1 MENPHLK
8 SILAEFPDV
17 DAAALPWPAG
27 AEEWEPKD
35 LQLFIGSG
43 GFLKPKKKKATE
55 AKAASASVPAPA
67 PAKAPAAAPSPAAQ
81 DPGGYPSRRDPEST
95 SSFEVPA
102 WSQERKTLSMPV
114 RVHCEDTA
122 PNGHVRIESLNA
134 FAERIRSLALMQIMG
149 VSLADLKEQNLAIL
163 ATEYV
168 IEIVG
173 KGIRVL
179 DTLRID
185 TTPEFPAAPLFPWD
199 TQMFAD
205 DGSLYMRGLFGLNL
219 CQISATGAYSGADA
233 KAYDAFAKDLRK
245 FTDPSKS
252 KFSKTSL
259 RFYSAYPK
267 AGAPFTPEKYLKAS
281 YVVRSTDCD
290 MYNVLFQ
297 GRVPSMMESCYPQ
310 RDARAFYVNIRMS
323 VHPGDELAVHVFV
336 EKAKAFFVCL
346 RGKEPVLTA
355 VGHYEA
361 SPVCQEEIKCLR
373 AAFRAVQRQ
382 SPVLRSRFARVAGRY
397 VQVVLPSSWSVAEF
411 RESDLPDCQTGQ
423 NGALRLAAAA
433 ATLPPLQ
440 CKGPLLRLV
449 FLRGKVAPKT
459 RSAVVLTVHNALC
472 DGWSM
477 NALLQDC
484 DEATRHDLHQLS
496 FEEASQVITRMFLD
510 PATLL
515 GELWTSLGCL
525 RPAWSRAILLGSIKA
540 EMNRRC
546 TPHRGKCKPEEIHLW
561 PYCQWCHA
569 TSGVELCADCSVAAY
584 CSQTCQEMDA
594 PRHNLWC
601 YPLLVS
607 RLLWCALPHEALVWQ
622 ELARR
627 SPLTPYTA
635 PSAAKAPQLPKCWPD
650 FFEARF
656 PSASALERLLLTE
669 SLSSTLTLLWLL
681 DLLGLREVQRAIR
694 VLLVGADNEA
704 DAPWEELLPH
714 LSGTLEL
721 VLVGPFL
728 ADASWSQGGVSVC
741 CRRAHLQDLS
751 PEELKPLDVAV
762 AFNSGMIYYKEWPR
776 ALPTLHGCLCPLA
789 VTAWEFPE
797 ALQVQQLLLDA
808 NFEVP
813 ELRDNPFASHAPHRV
828 TDDHGTTMFG
838 NLVLFTTRP
847 CSALPW
853 QALVSPSESEPCEE
867 DLRDAL
873 RLIQGHLEVLSGR
886 RAELEMILDEP
897 QVFREYIESDDFR
910 IPEDISVDMDRAYRG
925 LGF

>member
-1 MENPHLK
+1 MAAESSDTLQARPGQAPAI
-8 SILAEFPDV
+8 SDVDLAE
-17 DAAALPWPAG
+17 
-27 AEEWEPKD
+27 
-35 LQLFIGSG
+35 
-43 GFLKPKKKKATE
+43 
-55 AKAASASVPAPA
+55 
-67 PAKAPAAAPSPAAQ
+67 
-81 DPGGYPSRRDPEST
+81 
-95 SSFEVPA
+95 
-102 WSQERKTLSMPV
+102 LS
-114 RVHCEDTA
+114 
-122 PNGHVRIESLNA
+122 
-134 FAERIRSLALMQIMG
+134 
-149 VSLADLKEQNLAIL
+149 K
-163 ATEYV
+163 
-168 IEIVG
+168 
-173 KGIRVL
+173 L
-179 DTLRID
+179 DTEEKFCAYMTRHLQAFCSDGYVVINSERLAW
-185 TTPEFPAAPLFPWD
+185 TTGWKPDFFIAHKK
-199 TQMFAD
+199 
-205 DGSLYMRGLFGLNL
+205 
-219 CQISATGAYSGADA
+219 C
-233 KAYDAFAKDLRK
+233 YDARKPPKGAKLDMKHSDLAELWQYLN
-245 FTDPSKS
+245 S
-252 KFSKTSL
+252 
-259 RFYSAYPK
+259 K
-267 AGAPFTPEKYLKAS
+267 AGAPFTPETYLKAS

-336 EKAKAFFVCL
+336 EKAKALFVCL

-355 VGHYEA
+355 LGHYEA
-361 SPVCQEEIKCLR
+361 SAICQEEIKCASLRLPIILKFCSEGTKPAPCAANGGGRRFVVSRVYVGGVKTTTSQTSEIVTGPVELLRAGCLSTTAFQAMLLSALDASADGTRASSGTLTMSGWVGPAVTQSGLR
-373 AAFRAVQRQ
+373 AAFRAVLRQ
-382 SPVLRSRFARVAGRY
+382 SPVLRSRFARVSGRY
-397 VQVVLPSSWSVAEF
+397 VQVVLRSSWCVAEF
-411 RESDLPDCQTGQ
+411 RESHAPDSQTGR

-440 CKGPLLRLV
+440 CKGQ
-449 FLRGKVAPKT
+449 AEI
-459 RSAVVLTVHNALC
+459 SHNALC

-477 NALLQDC
+477 NALLQVMMHTLMLENSSRLC
-484 DEATRHDLHQLS
+484 WQRRFRQGICNFRSELARRRWLPEGGRFRLESARDEGI
-496 FEEASQVITRMFLD
+496 SQ
-510 PATLL
+510 
-515 GELWTSLGCL
+515 
-525 RPAWSRAILLGSIKA
+525 
-540 EMNRRC
+540 
-546 TPHRGKCKPEEIHLW
+546 EEIHLW

-601 YPLLVS
+601 YPLLLS
-607 RLLWCALPHEALVWQ
+607 RLLWCALPHEALVFQ

-635 PSAAKAPQLPKCWPD
+635 PSATEAHGLPRCWPD
-650 FFEARF
+650 FFQARF

-669 SLSSTLTLLWLL
+669 SLRKGS
-681 DLLGLREVQRAIR
+681 GAAFARGAVVQRR
-694 VLLVGADNEA
+694 VRILLVGADNEA

-762 AFNSGMIYYKEWPR
+762 GFNSGMIYY
-776 ALPTLHGCLCPLA
+776 
-789 VTAWEFPE
+789 E
-797 ALQVQQLLLDA
+797 A
-808 NFEVP
+808 P

-853 QALVSPSESEPCEE
+853 KALLSPAESEPCEE

-873 RLIQGHLEVLSGR
+873 RLVQGHLEVLSGR
-886 RAELEMILDEP
+886 RAQLEMILDEP
-897 QVFREYIESDDFR
+897 KVFRDHIERDGFR

-925 LGF
+925 LGY